1 MNGEL
6 IARTALGP
14 NDVREMYGLFT
25 SHFEDVSEGQFRT
38 DLARKHWVI
47 RLRDRGAL
55 QGFTSLQLV
64 NTRVDDDPISVLYSG
79 DTIVRPEAR
88 STTLLARTWIDA
100 VRRIS
105 EGPGVINLHWLLLVS
120 GFRTYRLLPVFWKR
134 FFPAWSEA
142 TPASVRAGVDSLAGS
157 MFGGCYDRRAG
168 IVRFVNPQPLRPEL
182 SDIPEHRLADPHIKF
197 FAAANPGHAE
207 GDELVC
213 WARLSHDNL
222 TEAGKRMWHASDG
235 ACSQV
240 EGTRAAAPAD
250 LAQERS

>member
-6 IARTALGP
+6 LTRAALEP
-14 NDVREMYGLFT
+14 DDVQEMYGLFT
-25 SHFEDVSEGQFRT
+25 SHFERVSEDQFRA
-38 DLARKHWVI
+38 DLARKHWII

-55 QGFTSLQLV
+55 LGFSSLQLL
-64 NTRVDDDPISVLYSG
+64 RAQSGEGAISVLYSG

-105 EGPGVINLHWLLLVS
+105 ERDDVANLHWLLLVS
-120 GFRTYRLLPVFWKR
+120 GFRTYRLLPLFWKR
-134 FFPAWSEA
+134 FFPTWSE
-142 TPASVRAGVDSLAGS
+142 PMPSSVRASIDSLASS
-157 MFGGCYDRRAG
+157 MFGDCYDPHAG

-182 SDIPEHRLADPHIKF
+182 SHIPEHRLADPHVGF
-197 FAAANPGHAE
+197 FATANPRHAE

-213 WARLSHDNL
+213 WTRLAHDNL

-235 ACSQV
+235 AQAPCEQASI
-240 EGTRAAAPAD
+240 AAAPD
-250 LAQERS
+250 LV